1 MSRVETNIKKDELFM
16 REALAQAAAAAEK
29 GEIPVGAV
37 IVKNGEVLCS
47 SHNLCESLHDA
58 TAHAERLAI
67 SEAGRLAGSW
77 RLSDCTLYVTLEP
90 CPMCTGAAIN
100 ARIGRI
106 VYAAKDPRAGACESL
121 VRLPAYPL
129 ESAPVCEGGLLEEE
143 ALELLRTFFL
153 KKRSEKKA

>member
-1 MSRVETNIKKDELFM
+1 MEKNSRNDELFM
-16 REALAQAAAAAEK
+16 QKALAEAAIAAEN

-37 IVKNGEVLCS
+37 IVKNGEILCTA
-47 SHNLCESLHDA
+47 HNLCEELHDA

-67 SEAGRLAGSW
+67 SEAGRLSGGW

-100 ARIGRI
+100 SRIGRI

-121 VRLPAYPL
+121 VKLPSYPL
-129 ESAPVCEGGLLEEE
+129 ESAPVCECGVLEEE
-143 ALELLRTFFL
+143 SLQLLRSFFL